1 MRLRRPLWWLVG
13 GSLLAALLSGAA
25 SYVLFRREQW
35 PWLQDALL
43 NLAFTF
49 GSVLLTV
56 AVVDRLLR
64 RHEEQEWS
72 AVTDVIG
79 HYLDRPAHAVL
90 RTYAERFDLTPAFR
104 ERIRRAGGDE
114 VALRAEAIDAA
125 TEILLPHADRVARL
139 SGRDWQTL
147 LAELKDA
154 HSEASRAMELFGARM
169 SPATMGALLNLQRCI
184 DHVESTI
191 LLPWQEDPKLVAAPP
206 DTRQQVWLTLAH
218 SEARAAIE
226 AAATLL
232 RVIGSPR
239 RTPSP
244 PSLVKAPVEDSGRR
258 PDRADTNSRSA
269 RGNWDGSVR

>member
-1 MRLRRPLWWLVG
+1 MRLRRPFWWLVG

-25 SYVLFRREQW
+25 SYELFRREQW
-35 PWLQDALL
+35 PWFQDAFL

-49 GSVLLTV
+49 GGVLLTV
-56 AVVDRLLR
+56 LVVDHLLR

-79 HYLDRPAHAVL
+79 HYLDRPAYAVL
-90 RTYAERFDLTPAFR
+90 SAYAERFDLTPAFR
-104 ERIRRAGGDE
+104 ARIWRAGSDE

-139 SGRDWQTL
+139 SERDWQTL
-147 LAELKDA
+147 LAELRDA
-154 HSEASRAMELFGARM
+154 HSEVSRAMDYLGARM

-191 LLPWQEDPKLVAAPP
+191 LMPWQEDPKLVAAPP
-206 DTRQQVWLTLAH
+206 EARQQVWLTLAR
-218 SEARAAIE
+218 SEARGAIE

-232 RVIGSPR
+232 RVIGAPR
-239 RTPSP
+239 RTAAPPKAIGTGPS
-244 PSLVKAPVEDSGRR
+244 D
-258 PDRADTNSRSA
+258 DRTEGQDA
-269 RGNWDGSVR
+269 GP